1 MLTEREAE
9 ILNIITDYIKEN
21 EYAPSVRE
29 IGKLAG
35 LKSSSTV
42 HMYLKNLE
50 LKGFIERRENLP
62 RALRVIR
69 PGN

>member
-1 MLTEREAE
+1 MLTEREE
-9 ILNIITDYIKEN
+9 KVLNIIVDYIKQN

-50 LKGFIERRENLP
+50 LKGFIERKENLP

-69 PGN
+69 QES

>member
-1 MLTEREAE
+1 MLTERESQV
-9 ILNIITDYIKEN
+9 LNIIVDYIKQN

-29 IGKLAG
+29 IGKIMG

-50 LKGFIERRENLP
+50 LKGFIERRENIP
-62 RALRVIR
+62 RALRIIR
-69 PGN
+69 PEN

>member
-1 MLTEREAE
+1 MLTKREAE
-9 ILNIITDYIKEN
+9 VLNIIIKYVKEN

-29 IGKLAG
+29 IGELIG

-50 LKGFIERRENLP
+50 SKGFIERKENFP
-62 RALRVIR
+62 EALKIVKSET
-69 PGN
+69 

>member
-1 MLTEREAE
+1 MLNERESQV
-9 ILNIITDYIKEN
+9 LNIIVDYIKEN

-42 HMYLKNLE
+42 HGYLKSLE
-50 LKGFIERRENLP
+50 LKGFIERKDNFP
-62 RALRVIR
+62 RALKIIR
-69 PGN
+69 SGI

>member
-1 MLTEREAE
+1 MLTERESE
-9 ILNIITDYIKEN
+9 VLNIIVEYIKEN

-29 IGKLAG
+29 IGKLMG

-50 LKGFIERRENLP
+50 LKGFIRRRKIFLEH
-62 RALRVIR
+62 
-69 PGN
+69 